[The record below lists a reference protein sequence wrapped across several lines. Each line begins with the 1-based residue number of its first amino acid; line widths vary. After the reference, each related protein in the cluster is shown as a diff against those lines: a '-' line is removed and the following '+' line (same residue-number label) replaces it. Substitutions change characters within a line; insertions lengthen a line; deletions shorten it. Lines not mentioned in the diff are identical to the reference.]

1 MSSKIQFRFQ
11 SSKAFD
17 AITFSGLMIKLLELK
32 RAIVEKL
39 KLDRAHMDFDL
50 AVSNAQT
57 KEAYGDDNMM
67 VPKNT
72 SVVVRRV
79 PATGQT
85 GLLARLEAGKGRLV
99 GRAARPID
107 VPSRKAD
114 DARRSAG
121 GNMTVGRPRAASD
134 AKRDAETDAI
144 LTNVSDALAEFKPKV
159 PGGGRGFG
167 QASGGP
173 VGGTAGG
180 RGAGGKG
187 KGGGIYGP
195 GGGVAGLLTTPPPA
209 YVCHRCGKT
218 GHFIRECPENNNP
231 DFVNQPRVR
240 HGVPGVP
247 RTFLQPVADGATLD
261 EGGSTLARD
270 PEGNVVV
277 IACDTSRFD
286 RLVQQ
291 GAGNAAGGMDAS
303 DVAAMTRDAPAHYLC
318 RISEKLLDDAMML
331 PCCGESVS
339 YAAALKA
346 LAGGRCPFC
355 RAATSPDNLV
365 PNKQL
370 RTAVAQYTA
379 DWSRADKARRER
391 LRDDALL
398 RREAEDA
405 PGTMLKRRGVDAEL
419 DLGGGEAVIEPAED
433 APPAAAGDPSAGDD
447 DDFGGK

>member
-99 GRAARPID
+99 GRAARPIGD
-107 VPSRKAD
+107 AAKAD
-114 DARRSAG
+114 DAAVRG
-121 GNMTVGRPRAASD
+121 GNLTAGRPAASD

-144 LTNVSDALAEFKPKV
+144 LTN
-159 PGGGRGFG
+159 
-167 QASGGP
+167 
-173 VGGTAGG
+173 
-180 RGAGGKG
+180 
-187 KGGGIYGP
+187 
-195 GGGVAGLLTTPPPA
+195 
-209 YVCHRCGKT
+209 
-218 GHFIRECPENNNP
+218 
-231 DFVNQPRVR
+231 
-240 HGVPGVP
+240 
-247 RTFLQPVADGATLD
+247 PVADGATLD

-447 DDFGGK
+447 DDLGATSSRRRRAAEPASRGGGAGGGAGAAGGRAAARAPAPFQGGPMMAPPPFGAPPPFAPPPFGAAPFGRP